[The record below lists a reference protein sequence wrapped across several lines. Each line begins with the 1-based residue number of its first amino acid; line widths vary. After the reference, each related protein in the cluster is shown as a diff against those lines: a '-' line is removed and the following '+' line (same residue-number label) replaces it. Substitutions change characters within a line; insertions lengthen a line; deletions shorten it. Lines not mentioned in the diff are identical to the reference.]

1 MTKQRAIRALGAGL
15 LLVAS
20 CGILE
25 PDVQADG
32 TVRFD
37 PIEGGCWLID
47 SGGTTYDPVT
57 LAEEFRVDGL
67 RVHFEATLPSDMAH
81 FCPGVIIA
89 ITTIESID

>member
-1 MTKQRAIRALGAGL
+1 MTKRRVIRALGAGL
-15 LLVAS
+15 LLMAS

-25 PDVQADG
+25 PDVQGDG

-47 SGGTTYDPVT
+47 SGDTTYDPMN

-67 RVHFEATLPSDMAH
+67 RVLFEATLPSDMAH
-81 FCPGVIIA
+81 FCPGVVIDITSIEA
-89 ITTIESID
+89 ID